1 MGFEALMAVN
11 IKIPIS
17 SQQMMMQVAGCSKHC
32 YLFILC
38 HIPESEVF
46 IENQVS
52 MKAELKIKLY
62 QQ

>member
-1 MGFEALMAVN
+1 MAVN

-17 SQQMMMQVAGCSKHC
+17 SQQMMMQAAGCSKT
-32 YLFILC
+32 LVPMLC
-38 HIPESEVF
+38 HIPESEAF

-52 MKAELKIKLY
+52 MKAELKIKFY

>member
-1 MGFEALMAVN
+1 MAVN

-17 SQQMMMQVAGCSKHC
+17 SQQMMMQAAGCSKT
-32 YLFILC
+32 LVPILC
-38 HIPESEVF
+38 HVPESEVL
-46 IENQVS
+46 IENHAS

>member
-1 MGFEALMAVN
+1 MEFETLMAVN

-17 SQQMMMQVAGCSKHC
+17 SQQMMMQAAECSKT
-32 YLFILC
+32 LVPILC
-38 HIPESEVF
+38 HVPESEVL
-46 IENQVS
+46 IENHAS